1 MQNTSELVTAIAS
14 FRFDSNS
21 PESKT
26 GLVVLYTQVFGVP
39 FDIGCGACYNDAW
52 QKLLKWKRNAL
63 NGNVEIK
70 KQFMIETKYQFKK
83 GYPKGGKVTIRA
95 NGSLVLV
102 TAENLNDFLGEL
114 LLGSPYAH
122 MIEVVEATEKKSSE
136 GGLKLKPV
144 VSTLTEQSKGGS
156 EQSANVKAQELKLKD
171 IQPLKVQTQKVEPS
185 AAKEATFP
193 QLKKRGRKPKNI
205 A

>member
-1 MQNTSELVTAIAS
+1 MHNTSELVTAIAS

-26 GLVVLYTQVFGVP
+26 GLVALYTQCFGVP

-52 QKLLKWKRNAL
+52 QKLLKWKRNAV

-70 KQFMIETKYQFKK
+70 KQFMIESKYKFKK

-102 TAENLNDFLGEL
+102 TPENLNDFLGEL

-122 MIEVVEATEKKSSE
+122 MIEIVEATEKKSSE
-136 GGLKLKPV
+136 GGLKLKPLA
-144 VSTLTEQSKGGS
+144 STSIEQPSDGS
-156 EQSANVKAQELKLKD
+156 EQKENVKAQELQSKD
-171 IQPLKVQTQKVEPS
+171 LQPLKVQTKKVEPS
-185 AAKEATFP
+185 VAKEATFP